1 MPLTATFAPSLG
13 IPLAAFCTE
22 TLGWRWT
29 FWLVIPPAAVAA
41 VMVWRGLAAGPA
53 QAGALPCV
61 RLARPAAGRARAGH
75 AGHRPAAGRAPG
87 LAQLAAD
94 PRAAGRRRRA
104 DGPVPAER
112 VVPPAAVLQDPAAAQ
127 PQPQPLA
134 AHAGRRAGGAAG
146 RDPDPFELPGA
157 AARLPAT
164 GNRAGA
170 AGHGPAP
177 ADRAAV
183 GGRAVQPAP
192 GRLPLGAG
200 RRPACWRCHARWA
213 RS

>member
-1 MPLTATFAPSLG
+1 MPDRHLRAQPGHSAGRVLHRDAG
-13 IPLAAFCTE
+13 LALDLLA
-22 TLGWRWT
+22 GDSARR
-29 FWLVIPPAAVAA
+29 
-41 VMVWRGLAAGPA
+41 RGGCHGLARPAAGPA